1 MQVKGTR
8 VMEMFSKLSFSLCV
22 CNKTI
27 DFCTLLHGHSVFS
40 CDLQMTEGEVHLNET
55 YFNTDLTC

>member
-1 MQVKGTR
+1 
-8 VMEMFSKLSFSLCV
+8 MEMFSKLSFSLCV